1 MSLLSPPAPTGHPQ
15 HGGTTGLVA
24 AVEAPLPYPGGLE
37 NGLVVDLA
45 RDHLLM
51 DLAPLQELGLHVS
64 FGVDLPCVDQG
75 CGRLLVVSISQALG
89 VIDVGGCLPDPP
101 LSLSSMGSQRPA

>member
-1 MSLLSPPAPTGHPQ
+1 MGVRRGHAGSVPFGVAAAGRVVVADTLVVGQQGWPPQ

-45 RDHLLM
+45 RHHLFT
-51 DLAPLQELGLHVS
+51 DLAPLQELGLHVAVGVDV
-64 FGVDLPCVDQG
+64 FGVD
-75 CGRLLVVSISQALG
+75 
-89 VIDVGGCLPDPP
+89 
-101 LSLSSMGSQRPA
+101 